1 MRADERGL
9 CKVCEICRQNPCH
22 PRCPNAPESRPVHE
36 CTKCHGGIFEGDKF
50 LESGGEYICMECL
63 EDMSVSELLE
73 IAGMKLSEAR

>member
-9 CKVCEICRQNPCH
+9 CKVCE
-22 PRCPNAPESRPVHE
+22 
-36 CTKCHGGIFEGDKF
+36 KF

-73 IAGMKLSEAR
+73 IAGMELSEAR